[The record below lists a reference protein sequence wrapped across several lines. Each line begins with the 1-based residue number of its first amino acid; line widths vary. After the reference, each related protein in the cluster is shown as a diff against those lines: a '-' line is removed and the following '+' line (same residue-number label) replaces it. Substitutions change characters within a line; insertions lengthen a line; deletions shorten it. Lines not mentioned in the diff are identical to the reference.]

1 MFCNEREQL
10 RRWRQQLVTR
20 SIAESDAAWG
30 ATGNRGR
37 HRQER
42 RLSAPVYAKKGALAL
57 AKAPS
62 YKSGDDLLSHKRL
75 QYHRPAVDKG
85 D

>member
-1 MFCNEREQL
+1 MGCDKVDAC
-10 RRWRQQLVTR
+10 QLVTR

-42 RLSAPVYAKKGALAL
+42 MLSAPIYAKKGHPFEMSFSIKVAITFPHA
-57 AKAPS
+57 
-62 YKSGDDLLSHKRL
+62 RL